1 MATFKN
7 DYLVGKTQ
15 EITVLEQINKFF
27 EDDIKQSNDKYC
39 SYDFIGTKY
48 IYELK
53 SRNNLMNAYPTTIIG
68 GDKIIDDRKQIFLF
82 KFLDGLY
89 YIKKNNK
96 LFKTFVKEDFV
107 RNKRS
112 DFIDMK
118 KQYIFIP
125 VDKLTKI
132 DVV

>member
-53 SRNNLMNAYPTTIIG
+53 SRNNLKNAYPTTIIG

-82 KFLDGLY
+82 KFIDGLY

>member
-7 DYLVGKTQ
+7 DYLTGKKQ

-27 EDDIKQSNDKYC
+27 NDDIKHTEDKFC

-68 GDKIIDDRKQIFLF
+68 GDKIIDNQKQIFLF
-82 KFLDGLY
+82 KFVDGLY
-89 YIKKNNK
+89 YIKKTK
-96 LFKTFVKEDFV
+96 LFNTFVKENFV
-107 RNKRS
+107 RNARS
-112 DFIDMK
+112 DFIDIK

-132 DVV
+132 DVI

>member
-15 EITVLEQINKFF
+15 ELTVLEQINKFF